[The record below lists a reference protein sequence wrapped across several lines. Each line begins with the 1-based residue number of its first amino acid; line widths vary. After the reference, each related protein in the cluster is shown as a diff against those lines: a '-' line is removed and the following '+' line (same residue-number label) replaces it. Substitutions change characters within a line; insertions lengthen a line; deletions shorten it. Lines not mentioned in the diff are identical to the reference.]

1 MLVRVLAALVLM
13 VSVSVSAADK
23 TLPLDV
29 LIRGGQIVDGSG
41 APPYLADVGL
51 RAGKIVRIGR
61 LADVAAQRTIDAAGL
76 TVAPG
81 FVDMMGQTATPFL
94 DHPESALNLLG
105 QGITTIM
112 AGEGASAAPRSPGA
126 KGARWTTMA
135 EYLTLLEKTGI
146 PLNVAQNVGH
156 TQVRSIVLGST
167 DRQPS
172 PAELE
177 RMKDLVREAME
188 AGAVGLSTALI
199 YPPATYART
208 EELVALAK
216 VAGEH
221 GGRYFTHMRNEGDQ
235 LLEGLEEALQIGL
248 AAGAPVHVFH
258 LKAAG
263 QENWGKMELALARI
277 NKARAA
283 GQQVAADIYPYINN
297 GLGLRSFVHP
307 RHFAQGHGPF
317 LSRLADPATRAA
329 IRREMESEP
338 GWENWFRHVG
348 YDWNR
353 VVLGSM
359 SSAPWSD
366 HNGRS
371 LAEIARAL
379 DRDPWDVF
387 FDLLKTSPFAMPQ
400 SMSEDNKIRAMREP
414 FVMFCTDVGP
424 GGSSHPRGHGSMPRV
439 LGHYVR
445 RLGALSW
452 ERAVAQMSA
461 VAADELFAPDRGR
474 IAEGK
479 AADLVVFDPQR
490 VGDKATFAE
499 PRAASVGIQYVLVN
513 GQLVFES
520 GAYTGAKPGK
530 VLRGPGYRARRASE

>member
-1 MLVRVLAALVLM
+1 MFVRAPGIILVTLSVSVLAAGE
-13 VSVSVSAADK
+13 
-23 TLPLDV
+23 TPPLDV
-29 LIRGGQIVDGSG
+29 AIRGGQVVDGTG
-41 APPYLADVGL
+41 APAYSADVGV
-51 RAGKIVRIGR
+51 RDGKIVQVGR
-61 LADVAAQRTIDAAGL
+61 LADVPAKRTIDAAGL
-76 TVAPG
+76 MVAPG
-81 FVDMMGQTATPFL
+81 FVDMMGQTATPIM

-105 QGITTIM
+105 QGITTIH
-112 AGEGASAAPRSPGA
+112 AGEGGSAAPRAPG

-135 EYLTLLEKTGI
+135 EYLALLEKTGI

-156 TQVRSIVLGST
+156 TQVRSIVLGGT

-216 VAGEH
+216 VAGQY

-235 LLEGLEEALQIGL
+235 LLEALDEALEIGR
-248 AAGAPVHVFH
+248 AAGTPVHIFH

-263 QENWGKMELALARI
+263 KQNWDKMGLALARI
-277 NKARAA
+277 KAARAA
-283 GQQVAADIYPYINN
+283 GQQVSADVYPYINN
-297 GLGLRSFVHP
+297 GLGLQSFVHP
-307 RHFAQGHGPF
+307 RHFAQGHGAF
-317 LSRLADPATRAA
+317 LRGLEDAATRAA

-338 GWENWFRHVG
+338 GWENWFRHIG
-348 YDWNR
+348 YDWNG

-359 SSAPWSD
+359 SAVPWSS

-371 LAEIARAL
+371 LAEIAGTL
-379 DRDPWDVF
+379 GRDPWDVF
-387 FDLLKTSPFAMPQ
+387 FDLLKTGAFAMPQ
-400 SMSEDNKIRAMREP
+400 SMSEENKIEAMREP
-414 FVMFCTDVGP
+414 FVTFCTDVGP
-424 GGSSHPRGHGSMPRV
+424 GGASHPRGHGSMPRV

-445 RLGALSW
+445 QLNALSW
-452 ERAVAQMSA
+452 EQAVAQLSA
-461 VAADELFAPDRGR
+461 AATQELFVPDRGR
-474 IAEGK
+474 IAAGL

-490 VGDKATFAE
+490 VEDKATFAQ

-513 GQLVFES
+513 GQMVFES
-520 GAYTGAKPGK
+520 GAYTGARPGT
-530 VLRGPGYRARRASE
+530 VLRGPGYRAR

>member
-1 MLVRVLAALVLM
+1 MVIRALTILVLLLSAGVLAA
-13 VSVSVSAADK
+13 AAAR
-23 TLPLDV
+23 PFDV
-29 LIRGGQIVDGSG
+29 VIRGGQILDGTGTPGYS
-41 APPYLADVGL
+41 ADVGL
-51 RAGKIVRIGR
+51 REGKIAKIGR
-61 LADVAAQRTIDAAGL
+61 LSGVRSRRTIDAAGL

-81 FVDMMGQTATPFL
+81 FVDMMGQTATPIM

-105 QGITTIM
+105 QGITTIL
-112 AGEGASAAPRSPGA
+112 AGEGGSAAPRAPGA

-135 EYLTLLEKTGI
+135 EYLALLEKTGI

-156 TQVRSIVLGST
+156 TQVRSIVLGGT

-177 RMKDLVREAME
+177 RMTDLVREAML

-235 LLEGLEEALQIGL
+235 LLEAIEEALEIGRT
-248 AAGAPVHVFH
+248 AGTPVHIFH

-263 QENWGKMELALARI
+263 KQNWGKMALALARI
-277 NKARAA
+277 KKARAA
-283 GQQVAADIYPYINN
+283 GQQVAADVYPYVNN
-297 GLGLRSFVHP
+297 GLGLESFVHP
-307 RHFAQGHGPF
+307 RHFTKGHGAF
-317 LSRLADPATRAA
+317 LRSLAEPATRAA

-338 GWENWFRHVG
+338 GWENWFRHIG
-348 YDWNR
+348 YDWNG

-359 SSAPWSD
+359 RSAPWSN
-366 HNGRS
+366 HNGKS
-371 LAEIARAL
+371 LAEIAKSL
-379 DRDPWDVF
+379 GRDPWDVF
-387 FDLLKTSPFAMPQ
+387 FDLLKAGAFAMPQ
-400 SMSEDNKIRAMREP
+400 SMSEANKIEAIREE
-414 FVMFCTDVGP
+414 FVTFCTDVGP
-424 GGSSHPRGHGSMPRV
+424 GGASHPRGHGSMPRV

-445 RLGALSW
+445 RLGAISW
-452 ERAVAQMSA
+452 ERAVAHLSA
-461 VAADELFAPDRGR
+461 AATQELFASDRGR
-474 IAEGK
+474 IAEGL

-490 VGDKATFAE
+490 VEDKATFAE
-499 PRAASVGIQYVLVN
+499 PRAASVGIEYVLVN
-513 GQLVFES
+513 GQVVFER

-530 VLRGPGYRARRASE
+530 VLRGPGYRPR

>member
-1 MLVRVLAALVLM
+1 MLIRALTTFALVCYVSVLAAGE
-13 VSVSVSAADK
+13 
-23 TLPLDV
+23 TPPLDV
-29 LIRGGQIVDGSG
+29 VILGGRIVDGTG
-41 APPYLADVGL
+41 KPGYVGDVGL
-51 RAGKIVRIGR
+51 RDGKIVQIGS
-61 LADVAAQRTIDAAGL
+61 LANVPARRTIDAAGL
-76 TVAPG
+76 MVAPG
-81 FVDMMGQTATPFL
+81 FVDMMGQSATPL
-94 DHPESALNLLG
+94 MDHPESALNLLG
-105 QGITTIM
+105 QGITTIL
-112 AGEGASAAPRSPGA
+112 AGEGGSAAPRAPGG

-135 EYLTLLEKTGI
+135 EYLALLEKTGI

-167 DRQPS
+167 DRQPN

-177 RMKDLVREAME
+177 RMKDLVREAMQ

-235 LLEGLEEALQIGL
+235 LLEALEEALEIGR
-248 AAGAPVHVFH
+248 AAGTPVHIFH

-263 QENWGKMELALARI
+263 KQNWDKMPLALARI
-277 NKARAA
+277 KAARAA
-283 GQQVAADIYPYINN
+283 GQQVAADVYPYINN
-297 GLGLRSFVHP
+297 GLGLQSFVHP
-307 RHFAQGHGPF
+307 RHFAQGHGAF
-317 LSRLADPATRAA
+317 LSSLAEGATRAA

-338 GWENWFRHVG
+338 GWENWFRHIG
-348 YDWNR
+348 YDWNQ

-359 SSAPWSD
+359 SSAPWSS

-371 LAEIARAL
+371 LADIAKAMG
-379 DRDPWDVF
+379 RDPWDVF
-387 FDLLKTSPFAMPQ
+387 FDLLKAGAFAMPQ
-400 SMSEDNKIRAMREP
+400 SMSEANKIEAMREP

-424 GGSSHPRGHGSMPRV
+424 GGASHPRGHGAMPRV

-452 ERAVAQMSA
+452 EQAVAQLSD
-461 VAADELFAPDRGR
+461 AATRELFAPDRGR
-474 IAEGK
+474 IAPGL
-479 AADLVVFDPQR
+479 AADLVVFEPQR
-490 VGDKATFAE
+490 VEDKATFAE

-520 GAYTGAKPGK
+520 GGYTGARPGK
-530 VLRGPGYRARRASE
+530 VLRGPGYRAH